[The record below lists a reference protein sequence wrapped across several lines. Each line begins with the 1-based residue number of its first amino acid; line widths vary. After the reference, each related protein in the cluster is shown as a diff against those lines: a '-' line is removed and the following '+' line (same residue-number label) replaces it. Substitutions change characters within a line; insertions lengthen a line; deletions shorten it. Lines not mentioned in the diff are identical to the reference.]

1 MGKGKVTE
9 FKIILNNQPK
19 VYICGQNIDGY
30 ISVRLTEVLKTRGES
45 LLEFETL
52 FSSEWKILKK

>member
-1 MGKGKVTE
+1 MGKRKVTE

-45 LLEFETL
+45 MLTL
-52 FSSEWKILKK
+52 RTTFFQY